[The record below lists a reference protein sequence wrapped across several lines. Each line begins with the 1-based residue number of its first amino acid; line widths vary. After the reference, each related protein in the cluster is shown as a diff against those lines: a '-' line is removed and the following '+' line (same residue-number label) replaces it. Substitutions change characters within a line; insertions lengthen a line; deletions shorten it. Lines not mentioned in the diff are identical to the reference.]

1 MRIGPELKAG
11 RKRAGIS
18 VQVIS
23 ERTKIAASKLVALE
37 KGDFKN
43 LPTGVYL
50 FAIVRAYAREVHI
63 DPEPLVERLRED
75 FKESDA
81 LQALSALDAK
91 GALKATR
98 LAGTKGE
105 RARRPTLFR
114 NAAIAAGVVLV
125 VAAASAYRY
134 SHEMTL
140 PVLPPSVRSLN
151 RTSSAGAVPI
161 AAPDPVTTMAME
173 VTPRQRAARQV
184 LTPAAAGAAAR
195 ESSEVTSQTEAVDF
209 TRVQESEP
217 TDRAENS
224 EEVRPEPAPTV
235 P

>member
-105 RARRPTLFR
+105 RARQPTLFR
-114 NAAIAAGVVLV
+114 NAAIAAGVVLA

-134 SHEMTL
+134 SNEMTL

-173 VTPRQRAARQV
+173 VTPSQRAARQV
-184 LTPAAAGAAAR
+184 PAPAAAGAAAR

>member
-50 FAIVRAYAREVHI
+50 FAIVRAYAREVHV

-98 LAGTKGE
+98 LAGTKREG
-105 RARRPTLFR
+105 
-114 NAAIAAGVVLV
+114 
-125 VAAASAYRY
+125 
-134 SHEMTL
+134 
-140 PVLPPSVRSLN
+140 
-151 RTSSAGAVPI
+151 
-161 AAPDPVTTMAME
+161 
-173 VTPRQRAARQV
+173 ARQ
-184 LTPAAAGAAAR
+184 
-195 ESSEVTSQTEAVDF
+195 
-209 TRVQESEP
+209 P
-217 TDRAENS
+217 T
-224 EEVRPEPAPTV
+224 
-235 P
+235 